1 MPQQRIA
8 ELEQL
13 LVTANESLAS
23 LTLTNTHLT
32 SDLSAA
38 ELRNRKLRRSAR
50 QDEMKFK
57 DQLQMALSKRP
68 L

>member
-1 MPQQRIA
+1 MPLQRIA

-13 LVTANESLAS
+13 LATANASLAL

-32 SDLSAA
+32 SDLTAA
-38 ELRNRKLRRSAR
+38 ETRNRKLRRGAR

-57 DQLQMALSKRP
+57 EQLQMALSKRP